1 VGRSEG
7 ELQAA
12 ARHVGLELVQL
23 AAMSHA
29 LEAAERNGDRH
40 MVNACLESMSL
51 HARNLI
57 EFLIE
62 PNWSAD
68 IHRTDFAPGWSPP
81 NSPVKMRLLDARE
94 AVDHHLS
101 HLKWERVTDDSSDR
115 EAGRLAS
122 DLVDVTGSFV
132 AHLEAEGLHAAEWFS
147 GHVLEARLLLQER
160 PADDPESY
168 RSSAAHERAAPSDSS
183 RGPSSAIPIEGVFA
197 LVGRL
202 RSALGVT
209 ATFLAGV
216 VERGLRGLFQH
227 QDGA

>member
-1 VGRSEG
+1 VGRSEE
-7 ELQAA
+7 ELQEA

-23 AAMSHA
+23 AAMPHA

-40 MVNACLESMSL
+40 MVNACIESISL

-81 NSPVKMRLLDARE
+81 NSPVKMRLLDARQ

-101 HLKWERVTDDSSDR
+101 HLKWERVTHDSSDR
-115 EAGRLAS
+115 EPRPLAS
-122 DLVDVTGSFV
+122 DVVEVMGSFV
-132 AHLEAEGLHAAEWFS
+132 AHLEAEGHQAAEWFS
-147 GHVLEARLLLQER
+147 GHLLEARLLLQETA
-160 PADDPESY
+160 ADDEESY
-168 RSSAAHERAAPSDSS
+168 RSSDAHERAAPTDSS
-183 RGPSSAIPIEGVFA
+183 RGPTSAIPIERVFS

-209 ATFLAGV
+209 ATFLTGV
-216 VERGLRGLFQH
+216 AERGLRGLFRR